1 MNCLNQISFRRGTRK
16 FGHNT
21 FQYNTEHLKDL
32 AAKLSRTDSCA
43 RRRVLRTC
51 GVVLFQCDGHV
62 VTMTCVMERLRRQL
76 MEFEVLGAMYP
87 EEESTDS
94 RFVVDTPVT
103 EVDALNAAVSKWED
117 HGGEI
122 PTEAE
127 VSRLPNLRAS
137 LTLRVPDDDN
147 GGTVRLTISLPHTY
161 PNSAPPSLQLSS
173 SKLTRKSQS
182 LILVAL
188 EKFATTL
195 TSDLDEHG
203 SECLME
209 LARTLEERS
218 AAAAAAEREEE
229 EKKRKNATDD
239 DRDATIAV
247 LRIDHMN
254 DSKTYV
260 KTLQKWCTALGLGA
274 RVFWSTRKGAK
285 SGKKWTSEDDE
296 KTVAMENQSSKNE
309 TATKNTQPPVGRVEN
324 VFVILHGESESVS
337 EFLKRTR
344 VEFVDIDGKGNKCKE
359 RNTVVLCRRSIE
371 VAKKGEDVVPV
382 FSGFECEQF
391 DGSNEKLELILKR
404 FNLLH
409 VGTGDARWKA

>member
-1 MNCLNQISFRRGTRK
+1 
-16 FGHNT
+16 
-21 FQYNTEHLKDL
+21 
-32 AAKLSRTDSCA
+32 
-43 RRRVLRTC
+43 
-51 GVVLFQCDGHV
+51 
-62 VTMTCVMERLRRQL
+62 
-76 MEFEVLGAMYP
+76 
-87 EEESTDS
+87 
-94 RFVVDTPVT
+94 
-103 EVDALNAAVSKWED
+103 
-117 HGGEI
+117 
-122 PTEAE
+122 
-127 VSRLPNLRAS
+127 
-137 LTLRVPDDDN
+137 
-147 GGTVRLTISLPHTY
+147 
-161 PNSAPPSLQLSS
+161 
-173 SKLTRKSQS
+173 
-182 LILVAL
+182 
-188 EKFATTL
+188 
-195 TSDLDEHG
+195 
-203 SECLME
+203 ME

-229 EKKRKNATDD
+229 EKNKKNATDD

-285 SGKKWTSEDDE
+285 SGKKWTSEDDD

-359 RNTVVLCRRSIE
+359 RNAVVLCRRSIE